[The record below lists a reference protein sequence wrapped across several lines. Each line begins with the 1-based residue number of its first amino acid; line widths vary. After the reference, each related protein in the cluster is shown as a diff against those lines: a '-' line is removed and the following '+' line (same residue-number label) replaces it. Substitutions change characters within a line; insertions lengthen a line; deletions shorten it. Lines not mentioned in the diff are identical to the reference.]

1 MDYATRR
8 TSDEETATAAATN
21 TEREDP
27 SSPRVDQESSS
38 RSSSASSS
46 SSEEPSSTVD
56 DPLGALAPDELA
68 VLLWE
73 ETKASIRAI
82 RENRTPAP
90 LSAGSAEVTVSISR
104 HQAAPVHEAA
114 MVSEL
119 GPVLPV
125 TTTAV
130 VNSIVEYLSNRHF
143 CSGTVAFYRR
153 RSEDVD
159 HVCISNSCC
168 WAECRR
174 RATIVCDPFSTS
186 AAVSYPDES
195 IVEFPRS

>member
-90 LSAGSAEVTVSISR
+90 LSAGSAEVTVSISCR
-104 HQAAPVHEAA
+104 QAAQVHEAA
-114 MVSEL
+114 MVSKL
-119 GPVLPV
+119 GPVIGRSLSDRLRGV
-125 TTTAV
+125 FICTL
-130 VNSIVEYLSNRHF
+130 IVGESAMHR
-143 CSGTVAFYRR
+143 A
-153 RSEDVD
+153 RS
-159 HVCISNSCC
+159 
-168 WAECRR
+168 A
-174 RATIVCDPFSTS
+174 
-186 AAVSYPDES
+186 
-195 IVEFPRS
+195 